1 MLEYYGNTIDLAND
15 ELSKYT
21 DHMEHLTSVL
31 DHYRSVF
38 PLFVRFKF
46 FIKFFSFFIESV

>member
-31 DHYRSVF
+31 DHYRSIITLLGKDKDYDKV
-38 PLFVRFKF
+38 LLVLNGTA
-46 FIKFFSFFIESV
+46 

>member
-31 DHYRSVF
+31 DHYCSIITLLGKDKDYDKVLSV
-38 PLFVRFKF
+38 LNGTA
-46 FIKFFSFFIESV
+46 